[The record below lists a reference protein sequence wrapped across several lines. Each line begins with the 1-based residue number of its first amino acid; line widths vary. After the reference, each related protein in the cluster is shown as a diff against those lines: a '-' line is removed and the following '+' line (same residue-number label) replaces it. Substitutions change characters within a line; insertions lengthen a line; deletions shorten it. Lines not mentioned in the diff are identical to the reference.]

1 MGVVGEL
8 VQVECEAVSAPPP
21 SGVIWTFMGRTIDT
35 GESKSKCPIIMFKHI
50 LQGKGAIYRG
60 SKLIIH
66 GLHVWQ

>member
-35 GESKSKCPIIMFKHI
+35 GESLPQVSDH
-50 LQGKGAIYRG
+50 LQALSTRKRRY
-60 SKLIIH
+60 L
-66 GLHVWQ
+66 

>member
-35 GESKSKCPIIMFKHI
+35 GESLPKVSNH
-50 LQGKGAIYRG
+50 
-60 SKLIIH
+60 
-66 GLHVWQ
+66 HVYALSTRKRHYL